1 MLIKIS
7 SFGTAN
13 VHMELE
19 VLFSNWAQRLLNLKK
34 VVKTRIASLKIQ
46 RTRLR
51 LALEKPSKTF

>member
-13 VHMELE
+13 VHMQLE
-19 VLFSNWAQRLLNLKK
+19 VLFSNCTQRLLNLKK
-34 VVKTRIASLKIQ
+34 VVKTRIASLEIQ

>member
-1 MLIKIS
+1 MC
-7 SFGTAN
+7 TWQ
-13 VHMELE
+13 LE
-19 VLFSNWAQRLLNLKK
+19 VLFSNSAQRLLNLKK